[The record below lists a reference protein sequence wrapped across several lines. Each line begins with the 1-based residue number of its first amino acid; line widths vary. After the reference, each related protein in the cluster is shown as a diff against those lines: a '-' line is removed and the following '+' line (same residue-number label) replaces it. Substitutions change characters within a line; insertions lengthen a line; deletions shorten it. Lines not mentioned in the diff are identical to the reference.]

1 MLRGFCS
8 PRAGLR
14 VAVVPAVAA
23 FALFAQPAAQDK
35 SGYIGSRRCAFCHN
49 DIAKSQAAT
58 YMAQTWRPMSHATLA
73 ASEGPAPA
81 VEYRF
86 FPEDAREMYQV
97 QLPGAS
103 AVKIP
108 IEAMI
113 GVDRST
119 FLARVADIDGVPLAR
134 AALIE
139 VRYYQPRD
147 SGSLSPNPGV
157 PQGKQPSYETALGR
171 ALSASF
177 EQRCRG
183 CHGDP
188 QRSPTH
194 ESGVVCETCH
204 GPGQPHLDAISNG
217 KPEGILNP
225 GKLPGDKLVD
235 FCGQCHSG
243 FARVADPRPADFM
256 ISNQVESLRN
266 SECYIQSDAG
276 ITCLS
281 CHNPHRQAKANDP
294 AYEKACLGCHAAEAR
309 KAAVCPVNAKT
320 QCISCHMPKIKRA
333 TFEVTE
339 HWIRVPAASGDAHPA
354 TQNRS
359 HIAPRRVYLRMIL
372 TRTAGEAAT
381 VEKQLATGEDFAD
394 LARRNSIDA
403 SASDGGCLGEI
414 WLDKTDPAIA
424 HAAAALAQGETSPPV
439 PVRAGFAILRREP
452 RDFRLVADAHVEKGS
467 TLLTEDD
474 ADGAMREFHAALDI
488 YPNSLRA
495 LTRMGMAL
503 GRRKRIPQ
511 ALEYLSRAVRLW
523 PDDAQAN
530 YLLGV
535 AYGAA
540 GRGDDEVAAYRR
552 ALDLDPDLT
561 TAWFNLGSSLAEAHR
576 PADAVDAFLHGLDV
590 DPLAAALYY
599 NLAVTYEQ
607 MGEHDRARKAL
618 DTMHRIAPFMRE
630 P

>member
-1 MLRGFCS
+1 MRWVR
-8 PRAGLR
+8 RACPTAAVLALAA
-14 VAVVPAVAA
+14 AVVT
-23 FALFAQPAAQDK
+23 AQPLIHDK
-35 SGYIGSRRCAFCHN
+35 TGYIGSRGCAFCHN

-58 YMAQTWRPMSHATLA
+58 YMAQTWRPISHATLA

-86 FPEDAREMYQV
+86 FPEDAHEMYQV

-103 AVKIP
+103 AVEIP

-113 GVDRST
+113 GVDRT
-119 FLARVADIDGVPLAR
+119 TCLARVAEIDGVPLAR

-139 VRYYQPRD
+139 VRYYVPRD
-147 SGSLSPNPGV
+147 GAAITPNPGT
-157 PQGKQPSYETALGR
+157 PPGKQPSYETALGR
-171 ALSASF
+171 ALSAGF

-217 KPEGILNP
+217 KPVGILNP
-225 GKLPGDKLVD
+225 GKLPAGKLMD

-243 FARVADPRPADFM
+243 FARVADPRPADFL

-266 SECYIQSDAG
+266 SECYIQSNAG

-281 CHNPHRQAKANDP
+281 CHNPHRQAAADDP
-294 AYEKACLGCHAAEAR
+294 AYERACLGCHASEAR
-309 KAAVCPVNAKT
+309 KAAACPVNAKAN
-320 QCISCHMPKIKRA
+320 CISCHMPKIKRG
-333 TFEVTE
+333 TIEVTE
-339 HWIRVPAASGDAHPA
+339 HWIRVANASSGAHP
-354 TQNRS
+354 TPNRS

-372 TRTAGEAAT
+372 TRAADEAAT
-381 VEKQLATGEDFAD
+381 LAKQLAQGEDFAD
-394 LARRNSIDA
+394 LARRNSIDE
-403 SASDGGCLGEI
+403 SASDGGYLGEV
-414 WLDKTDPAIA
+414 WLDKADPAVA
-424 HAAAALAQGETSPPV
+424 RAAAALAQGQTSPPV

-452 RDFRLVADAHVEKGS
+452 RDFRLAADAHVEKGS
-467 TLLTEDD
+467 ALLTQGD
-474 ADGAMREFHAALDI
+474 ADGAIREFKSALAI

-495 LTRMGMAL
+495 LTRMGMLL
-503 GRRKRIPQ
+503 GRQQQIPQ
-511 ALEYLSRAVRLW
+511 ALEYISRAVRLW
-523 PDDAQAN
+523 PDDPQAK

-561 TAWFNLGSSLAEAHR
+561 AAWFNLGSSLAEAHR
-576 PADAVDAFLHGLDV
+576 PAEGVDAFLHGLDV
-590 DPLAAALYY
+590 DPLAAVLYY

-618 DTMHRIAPFMRE
+618 ETMHRIAPFLKE

>member
-1 MLRGFCS
+1 MRLVR
-8 PRAGLR
+8 RACR
-14 VAVVPAVAA
+14 TAAVLALTAVA
-23 FALFAQPAAQDK
+23 LGAQPVIHDK
-35 SGYIGSRRCAFCHN
+35 TGYIGSRRCAFCHN

-58 YMAQTWRPMSHATLA
+58 YMAQTWRPISRATLA

-86 FPEDAREMYQV
+86 FPEDSREMYQV

-103 AVKIP
+103 AVKVP
-108 IEAMI
+108 IEATI

-119 FLARVADIDGVPLAR
+119 CLARVADIDGVPLAR

-139 VRYYQPRD
+139 VRYYQLRD
-147 SGSLSPNPGV
+147 GGSLAPNPGT
-157 PQGKQPSYETALGR
+157 PSGKQPSYETALGR
-171 ALSASF
+171 ALSAGF

-188 QRSPTH
+188 QRSPAH

-243 FARVADPRPADFM
+243 FARVVDPRPADFI

-266 SECYIQSDAG
+266 SECYIQSNAG

-281 CHNPHRQAKANDP
+281 CHNPHRQATANDP
-294 AYEKACLGCHAAEAR
+294 AYEKACLGCHASEAR

-320 QCISCHMPKIKRA
+320 QCISCHMPKIKRG
-333 TFEVTE
+333 TIEVTE
-339 HWIRVPAASGDAHPA
+339 HWIRVATASGDAHPA

-381 VEKQLATGEDFAD
+381 VEKQLANGEDFAD

-403 SASDGGCLGEI
+403 SASDGGYLGEI
-414 WLDKTDPAIA
+414 WIEKTDPAIA
-424 HAAAALAQGETSPPV
+424 GAAGALAHGETSPPV
-439 PVRAGFAILRREP
+439 PVRSGFAILRREP
-452 RDFRLVADAHVEKGS
+452 RDFRLIADSHVEKGS
-467 TLLTEDD
+467 ALLTQGD
-474 ADGAMREFHAALDI
+474 ADGAMREFSAALAI
-488 YPNSLRA
+488 YPSSLRA
-495 LTRMGMAL
+495 LTRMGMVL
-503 GRRKRIPQ
+503 GRQKQIPQ
-511 ALEYLSRAVRLW
+511 ALEYLNRAVRLW
-523 PDDAQAN
+523 PDDPQAN

-576 PADAVDAFLHGLDV
+576 PGEAVDAFLHGLDA

-607 MGEHDRARKAL
+607 MGEHERARKAL
-618 DTMHRIAPFMRE
+618 QAMHGIAPSLRE